1 MSNADIGDSGTVE
14 KQITEDVI
22 ADFADVSED
31 FNPVH
36 TDPEYAQETMFGG
49 RIAHGM
55 ISAAL
60 ISAALADLPG
70 DIIYMS
76 QDLQFED
83 PVFPGDTVTATVE
96 VEDIDDND
104 HLHVDTTA
112 TVGDN
117 TVLSGQAMVLSL
129 PHESE

>member
-1 MSNADIGDSGTVE
+1 MSIADIGDSSTVE

-36 TDPEYAQETMFGG
+36 TDPDYAQETMFGG

-112 TVGDN
+112 KVGDN

>member
-1 MSNADIGDSGTVE
+1 MSIADIGDSSTVE

>member
-1 MSNADIGDSGTVE
+1 MSIADIGDSSTVE

-96 VEDIDDND
+96 VEDIDEND

-112 TVGDN
+112 KVGDN

>member
-1 MSNADIGDSGTVE
+1 MSIADIGDSSTVE

-22 ADFADVSED
+22 ADFAEVSED

-83 PVFPGDTVTATVE
+83 PVFPGDTVTATVD
-96 VEDIDDND
+96 VEDIDEND

-117 TVLSGQAMVLSL
+117 TVLSGKAMVLSL